1 MTARLRQPILRRPTF
16 GFYAKIILLVLLAFW
31 MVPEI
36 YMVSVSL
43 RPPDK
48 SFDPSL
54 FVRQSLS
61 ITLPRLSTTTRFSNS
76 SGTA

>member
-48 SFDPSL
+48 SFDP
-54 FVRQSLS
+54 
-61 ITLPRLSTTTRFSNS
+61 TLPRLSTTTRFSNS